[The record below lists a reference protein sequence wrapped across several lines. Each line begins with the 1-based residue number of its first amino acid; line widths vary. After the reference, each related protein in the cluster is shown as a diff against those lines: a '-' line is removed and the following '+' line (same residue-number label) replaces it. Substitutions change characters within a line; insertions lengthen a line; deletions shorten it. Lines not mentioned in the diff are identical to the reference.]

1 MANIVQTNS
10 FTVEEYRASGL
21 SFDLY
26 RDFLS
31 PQESVEL
38 YQHLIM
44 YSKLK
49 TYPNK
54 RSNCTYG
61 DKGLVYTIKF
71 SNGGESLRR
80 AIEWDPRIRVVKNK
94 LEQITNQVYNVCVV
108 QHYPS
113 GNIGISPH
121 RDKEM
126 TPGTTICGLSLGQER
141 LLTLQNRKHKLEV
154 NLNPGSLYIMRP
166 PTNDFYS
173 HSIEKD
179 ETKQPRISLTFRNYI
194 P

>member
-1 MANIVQTNS
+1 MMANVDQNDS
-10 FTVEEYRASGL
+10 FTVEEYRAPGL

-26 RDFLS
+26 RNFLS
-31 PQESVEL
+31 PQDSVDL

-61 DKGLVYTIKF
+61 DEGLVYTIKF
-71 SNGGESLRR
+71 SNGESLRR
-80 AIEWDPRIRVVKNK
+80 AIKWDPRIREVKNK
-94 LEQITNQVYNVCVV
+94 LEHVTNQVFNVCVV
-108 QHYPS
+108 QHYPN
-113 GNIGISPH
+113 GKIGISPH

-141 LLTLQNRKHKLEV
+141 QLTLQNRKHKLEV
-154 NLNPGSLYIMRP
+154 NLNTGSLYIMRP

-179 ETKQPRISLTFRNYI
+179 ETKHPRISLTFRNYK